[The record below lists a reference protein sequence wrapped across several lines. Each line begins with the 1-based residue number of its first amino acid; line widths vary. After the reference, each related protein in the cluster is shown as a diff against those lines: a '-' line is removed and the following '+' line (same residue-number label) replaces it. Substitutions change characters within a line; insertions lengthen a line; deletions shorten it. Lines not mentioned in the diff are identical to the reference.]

1 MNDYGYVVFRRTC
14 WLTYVEFLHSSM
26 LCCITT
32 FMKGYIALAHT
43 SMVMLDC
50 NCCVTLGCSQ
60 CIMLDF
66 NVPYSYVTL

>member
-50 NCCVTLGCSQ
+50 N
-60 CIMLDF
+60 
-66 NVPYSYVTL
+66 VPYSYVVTLNGYVALQFIKGYVAL